1 MLDKLEKNLAYS
13 NVFLSGGAGVGKSF
27 LTNEL
32 IKSYRKQKKLVVAL
46 GSSALSAFNIGGVTL
61 HSFFCLGYCD
71 DMIKLSVFDRNQKQK
86 EKLAKLKELLKTI
99 ELIIIDE
106 ISMVSVNVF
115 EMIGFRLR
123 NSQFN
128 GKILVVGDFFQLP
141 PVIKEKKETL
151 FSHSYYAFSSF
162 FWQDL
167 NFKHIKLSQPKRT
180 QNIEF
185 YNNLSLIRQGFL
197 DEKILSFFKSLQI
210 DCKDLKNL
218 EDDYTLLCGI
228 NKKVNNINQERLNK
242 LKTPLVCF
250 KAQVKKENN
259 GLKDE
264 ELDSW
269 VKSLN
274 ILEEL
279 NIKIGSRIIFC
290 VNNWDKN
297 YYNGEQGVVEDI
309 FYEEEKAY
317 ISIIKNNGVKILL
330 EPYTFFMKELDQ
342 VGKDFVINIL
352 ASVTQFP
359 IKLAY
364 AITIHKSQG
373 MSIEKLVCDI
383 DHIFENGQLY
393 VALSRATNP
402 NTLKIYSVKK
412 INFGFYFA
420 NILKIDPSVIDF
432 YKRHDFL
439 DLEMQEQII

>member
-106 ISMVSVNVF
+106 ISMVSANVF

>member
-1 MLDKLEKNLAYS
+1 MLDKLEKILAYD

-32 IKSYRKQKKLVVAL
+32 IKSYKKQKKSVIAL
-46 GSSALSAFNIGGVTL
+46 GSSALSAFHIGGVTL

-71 DMIKLSVFDRNQKQK
+71 DMMKLSVFDRNQKQK
-86 EKLAKLKELLKTI
+86 EKLAKLKENLKTI

-106 ISMVSVNVF
+106 ISMVSASIF
-115 EMIGFRLR
+115 EMVGFRLR

-151 FSHSYYAFSSF
+151 FNHSYYAFSSF

-167 NFKHIKLSQPKRT
+167 NFKYIKLSQPKRT
-180 QNIEF
+180 QNMEF
-185 YNNLSLIRQGFL
+185 YGKLSLIRQGFL
-197 DEKILSFFKSLQI
+197 DEKILSFFESLQI
-210 DCKDLKNL
+210 GYKELENL

-228 NKKVNNINQERLNK
+228 NKKVNHINQERLNK
-242 LKTPLVCF
+242 LKTPLECF
-250 KAQVKKENN
+250 KAKIEKKDND
-259 GLKDE
+259 LTDE

-269 VKSLN
+269 VRSLN

-279 NIKIGSRIIFC
+279 NVKIGSRIIFC

-297 YYNGEQGVVEDI
+297 YYNGEQGVIEDI
-309 FYEEEKAY
+309 LYEEEKTY

-330 EPYTFFMKELDQ
+330 ESYTFFMEELGQ
-342 VGKDFVINIL
+342 VGKDFVVNIL

-383 DHIFENGQLY
+383 DHIFERGQLY
-393 VALSRATNP
+393 VALSRATNS
-402 NTLKIYSVKK
+402 NTLKIYSAKR
-412 INFGFYFA
+412 INFRLYFA
-420 NILKIDPSVIDF
+420 NILKIDTSVANF
-432 YKRHDFL
+432 YKKHDFL
-439 DLEMQEQII
+439 DLEIQE

>member
-106 ISMVSVNVF
+106 ISMVSANVF

-402 NTLKIYSVKK
+402 NTLKIYSIKK

>member
-1 MLDKLEKNLAYS
+1 
-13 NVFLSGGAGVGKSF
+13 
-27 LTNEL
+27 
-32 IKSYRKQKKLVVAL
+32 
-46 GSSALSAFNIGGVTL
+46 
-61 HSFFCLGYCD
+61 
-71 DMIKLSVFDRNQKQK
+71 MIKLSVFDRNQKQK

-106 ISMVSVNVF
+106 ISMVSANVF

>member
-99 ELIIIDE
+99 KLIIIDE
-106 ISMVSVNVF
+106 ISMVSANVF